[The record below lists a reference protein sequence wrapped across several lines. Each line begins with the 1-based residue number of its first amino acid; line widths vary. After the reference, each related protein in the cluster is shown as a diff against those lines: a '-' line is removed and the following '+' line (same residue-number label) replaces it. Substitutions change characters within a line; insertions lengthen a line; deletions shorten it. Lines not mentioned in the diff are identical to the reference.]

1 MIEGEKGDPHG
12 KGLNGHRYV
21 VLPNPD
27 KSAQPEPVL
36 VSIDIHDIKIE
47 RGEYEGE

>member
-1 MIEGEKGDPHG
+1 VIEGEKGGDPNG
-12 KGLNGHRYV
+12 QGLNGHRYV

-36 VSIDIHDIKIE
+36 VSIDIHDKDRKKRI
-47 RGEYEGE
+47 